1 MDTQKQTQL
10 IAFARTQIGLP
21 YKYGA
26 YAETASDIQIA
37 FDCSSFIQFIFH
49 NFGIELPRSTILQ
62 AAAHGQEIPTLSEAL
77 PGDVLFFEGEV
88 GHYRHELFPGRK
100 MYIGHVGIYAGE
112 NKMIHATNSNGFS
125 GVVEHNL
132 EPTTNPAYN
141 KDTIVL
147 IKRYL

>member
-1 MDTQKQTQL
+1 MQHEKITQL
-10 IAFARTQIGLP
+10 IELARSLKGAP

-26 YAETASDIQIA
+26 YAEPASNTQTA

-49 NFGIELPRSTILQ
+49 NFGVELPRSTILQ
-62 AAAHGQEIPTLSEAL
+62 AAAEGMEITSLADAR

-100 MYIGHVGIYAGE
+100 LYIGHVGIYTGD
-112 NKMIHATNSNGFS
+112 NKMVHATNSNGFS

-132 EPTTNPAYN
+132 KPTTNPTYN
-141 KDTIVL
+141 KETILL